1 MSNDFS
7 DALNKAADRAVA
19 TAAPQPTAPS
29 DADEFI
35 VALALQWG
43 EDPEK
48 ILKEFHGNSA
58 LAKLCR
64 KIMGVNMREPFSS
77 DERTYL
83 ICLKLQADGLKGRK
97 LHEEAARCIN
107 EEQNAAGRRVRTV
120 DAASIKAIAGRGKR
134 SLQERMT
141 PLAQLFL

>member
-1 MSNDFS
+1 MSNDFA
-7 DALNKAADRAVA
+7 DALTKAATGAVA
-19 TAAPQPTAPS
+19 APAPQPTAPS

-35 VALALQWG
+35 VTLARQWG

-64 KIMGVNMREPFSS
+64 KIIGVNMPSPFSS

-83 ICLKLQADGLKGRK
+83 ICAKLRRDGLKGQE
-97 LHEEAARCIN
+97 LHEEAARYIN
-107 EEQNAAGRRVRTV
+107 EEQNAAGQRVRTV
-120 DAASIKAIAGRGKR
+120 DAASIKAIAARGKK
-134 SLQERMT
+134 SLQARMT
-141 PLAQLFL
+141 PLVQLFL